1 MRNFFSFLFLFP
13 DEKGTCCKCH
23 GKCVYEAEY
32 KLTHGKELVQ
42 KVSWAY
48 ILFDFINILIAAF
61 DRELA
66 YKLNLCN
73 RQHWE
78 NVACFVNINI

>member
-1 MRNFFSFLFLFP
+1 MRNFFHFYLFP
-13 DEKGTCCKCH
+13 DEKGTWSKCH

-32 KLTHGKELVQ
+32 KLTHGKEFVQ
-42 KVSWAY
+42 KVRWAY

-66 YKLNLCN
+66 YKLILCN

-78 NVACFVNINI
+78 NVAYFVNINI